1 MRRLSLLGLLI
12 LTLSPLCLRATEARV
27 IQNIDFDWYFYPA
40 DIQGCEMDNSRF
52 LSWRK
57 VDVPHDYSIE
67 GTYDQKN
74 GRENGFLPGGGVVWY
89 KKELEWNPLWE
100 GKKVFIEFDG
110 AYMNSTVWLNGYKL
124 GFYPNGYLGFSYDL
138 TPYLVKGTNVLS
150 VRLDNSR
157 LPSARWYSG
166 IGIYRHVNLV
176 TTDPVHIARFGTCI
190 RAEEVS
196 NEFAKICV
204 ETEVN
209 SSEACEVPIK
219 LISVIRDSRSR
230 EVGRSQR
237 NGQISCYQS
246 MLFDTICVENPRLWS
261 PDTPECY
268 YMESFVEKEGK
279 IVDNYTTRFGIRRLE
294 YIPEKGFRLN
304 GIPTKMKGVCLHQN
318 MGAVGTALTE
328 DIWHKRLIQLKE
340 MGCNAIRTSHYPY
353 APEFYAMCDTLGFMV
368 IDEPWDGWFHW
379 YGCHKVPYD
388 YSNDFLDWWEKDL
401 PDFIKRDRNCPS
413 VVMWSLGNEVWG
425 YDRHMYLQYKMNKI
439 FHDMDTTRPTTQDYC
454 TDLYID
460 IAGFNANGECN
471 GDISDFHK
479 KQPLKLAVGT
489 EIPHTRQT
497 RGVYRTIG
505 TRKPWDKDEVLNKH
519 DAARVFPLT
528 SFTKEEVFT
537 EIDSRYASSYDNQT
551 RRISVR
557 EQWKQTRDND
567 FFIGQFVWTGF
578 DYLGESWGWP
588 GRTNNYGIID
598 LAGFEKDHY
607 YLYQSLWSDEPMVHV
622 LPHWTHQ
629 GKEGVEIPVVVYT
642 NGDAAELFYNG
653 KSLGRKDMH
662 RDSLQIV
669 WNVPYRPG
677 TIKAVAYKDGRV
689 IASCSHKTAGKAYSL
704 KLTADRKTM
713 KSNRKDIVFVTVDVI
728 DKKGNFVPYA
738 NVNVD
743 FEVKGDYKLI
753 GVENGDVLDIAPH
766 KVLHRKTFNGKAL
779 LILQA
784 TDKAGRLRIQ
794 ANSPGLKSS
803 SIEIN
808 VI

>member
-1 MRRLSLLGLLI
+1 
-12 LTLSPLCLRATEARV
+12 
-27 IQNIDFDWYFYPA
+27 
-40 DIQGCEMDNSRF
+40 MD
-52 LSWRK
+52 
-57 VDVPHDYSIE
+57 P
-67 GTYDQKN
+67 
-74 GRENGFLPGGGVVWY
+74 
-89 KKELEWNPLWE
+89 
-100 GKKVFIEFDG
+100 
-110 AYMNSTVWLNGYKL
+110 
-124 GFYPNGYLGFSYDL
+124 
-138 TPYLVKGTNVLS
+138 
-150 VRLDNSR
+150 
-157 LPSARWYSG
+157 
-166 IGIYRHVNLV
+166 
-176 TTDPVHIARFGTCI
+176 
-190 RAEEVS
+190 
-196 NEFAKICV
+196 
-204 ETEVN
+204 
-209 SSEACEVPIK
+209 
-219 LISVIRDSRSR
+219 
-230 EVGRSQR
+230 
-237 NGQISCYQS
+237 
-246 MLFDTICVENPRLWS
+246 
-261 PDTPECY
+261 
-268 YMESFVEKEGK
+268 
-279 IVDNYTTRFGIRRLE
+279 
-294 YIPEKGFRLN
+294 
-304 GIPTKMKGVCLHQN
+304 
-318 MGAVGTALTE
+318 
-328 DIWHKRLIQLKE
+328 
-340 MGCNAIRTSHYPY
+340 
-353 APEFYAMCDTLGFMV
+353 
-368 IDEPWDGWFHW
+368 
-379 YGCHKVPYD
+379 
-388 YSNDFLDWWEKDL
+388 
-401 PDFIKRDRNCPS
+401 
-413 VVMWSLGNEVWG
+413 
-425 YDRHMYLQYKMNKI
+425 
-439 FHDMDTTRPTTQDYC
+439 TRPTTQAYC

-460 IAGFNANGECN
+460 IAGFNANGECK

-505 TRKPWDKDEVLNKH
+505 TRKPWDKDEVLNEH

-528 SFTKEEVFT
+528 SFTTEEVFDG
-537 EIDSRYASSYDNQT
+537 IDTRYASSYDNQT

-578 DYLGESWGWP
+578 DYLGESWGWS

-622 LPHWTHQ
+622 LPHWTHP

-713 KSNRKDIVFVTVDVI
+713 KSNRKDVVFVTVDVT

-738 NVNVD
+738 NVDVD

-784 TDKAGRLRIQ
+784 TDNAGRLRIQ
-794 ANSPGLKSS
+794 AKSPGLKSS
-803 SIEIN
+803 SVEIN